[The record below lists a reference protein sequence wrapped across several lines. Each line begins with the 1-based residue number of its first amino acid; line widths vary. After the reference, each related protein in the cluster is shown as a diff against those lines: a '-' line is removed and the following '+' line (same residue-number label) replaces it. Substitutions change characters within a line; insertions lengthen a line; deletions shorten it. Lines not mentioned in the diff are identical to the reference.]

1 MPGTLTT
8 YKVFIAS
15 AGGLDDFRSAFRE
28 IVEHYNSTEAYHRGY
43 MFMPVGW
50 EDTTTGF
57 GRPQALINEDLKQ
70 CDFSLFMF
78 RNRWGTPPSVNGP
91 HSSGTEEEWELAT
104 EIHRQGSMRDI
115 QGCFFPFI
123 PCNTP
128 EEMAQRTR
136 VEAFKQKLEREKQ
149 FFFKSLRQE
158 SDFRDWLRTQLS
170 HWLRLIEQE
179 AQQREEAKRQF
190 LTQERSASTSKPK
203 SGDGVHALV
212 HQELMGLLNTDQYSA
227 ALSIVNVLLKLAQ
240 TPGDTAE
247 ALLIKGFIHGQLSQH
262 ADAFSTYDELL
273 RRVADAPEP
282 ALREQV
288 AEALFNKGVAQG
300 KLQQPE
306 AEIATYDELLRRF
319 ADAPEPALRESVA
332 KALVNKGVT
341 QSQLQQPEA
350 AIATCDELLRRFA
363 DAPEPAL
370 REQVAEALFNKGVA
384 QGKLQQPEAAIA
396 TCDELLRRF
405 ADAPEPALRES
416 VAKALVNKG
425 VAQGQLQQPGAEIA
439 TYDELLRRFA
449 DAPEPALGEQVANA
463 LFNKGFAQGQLN
475 QPEAVIATYDELLR
489 RFADASEYA
498 LRELVAKALFGKG
511 LAQSQLQQHE
521 AEIATYDDL
530 LRRFADAPEPALREL
545 VAHALVTKGAAQ
557 GQLQQHEAEIATYD
571 ELLRRFADAPETAL
585 REQVASALNG
595 RGFTRLMLAK
605 RQGLNSPT
613 AGENL
618 QAALADFSQAAE
630 RTDPPSGMVLGN
642 RAYAHQLLGDVRQAD
657 QDFAAALHAPNFGG
671 QTLYDATLADL
682 AMHPI
687 PEDAAMRERVERA
700 WAAYQ
705 REQGTQPP
713 SPPAVTAADLP

>member
-15 AGGLDDFRSAFRE
+15 AGGLDEFRSAFRE

-104 EIHRQGSMRDI
+104 EMRRQGLMRDI
-115 QGCFFPFI
+115 QGCFFPFL

-136 VEAFKQKLEREKQ
+136 VAAFKQKLENERQ

-179 AQQREEAKRQF
+179 ARQREEAKHQF
-190 LTQERSASTSKPK
+190 LTQERSASTSKPQ

-212 HQELMGLLNTDQYSA
+212 HQELMELLNTDQYSA

-247 ALLIKGFIHGQLSQH
+247 ALLFRGFIHGQLSQH

-273 RRVADAPEP
+273 RRFGDAPEP
-282 ALREQV
+282 VLREQV

-300 KLQQPE
+300 KLQQPD
-306 AEIATYDELLRRF
+306 AAIATYDELLRRF
-319 ADAPEPALRESVA
+319 ADATEPVLRELVA
-332 KALVNKGVT
+332 NAL
-341 QSQLQQPEA
+341 L
-350 AIATCDELLRRFA
+350 D
-363 DAPEPAL
+363 
-370 REQVAEALFNKGVA
+370 
-384 QGKLQQPEAAIA
+384 
-396 TCDELLRRF
+396 
-405 ADAPEPALRES
+405 
-416 VAKALVNKG
+416 KG
-425 VAQGQLQQPGAEIA
+425 VAQGQLQQPEAEIA
-439 TYDELLRRFA
+439 TYDE
-449 DAPEPALGEQVANA
+449 
-463 LFNKGFAQGQLN
+463 
-475 QPEAVIATYDELLR
+475 
-489 RFADASEYA
+489 
-498 LRELVAKALFGKG
+498 
-511 LAQSQLQQHE
+511 
-521 AEIATYDDL
+521 L

-557 GQLQQHEAEIATYD
+557 GQLHQPEAAIASYD
-571 ELLRRFADAPETAL
+571 ELVRRFVDAPEPAL
-585 REQVASALNG
+585 SEQVASTLNG
-595 RGFTRLMLAK
+595 RGFARLMLAK

-630 RTDPPSGMVLGN
+630 RTAPPSGMVLGN
-642 RAYAHQLLGDVRQAD
+642 RAYAHQLLGQSAQAK
-657 QDFAAALHAPNFGG
+657 QDFEEALRAPNFGG

-687 PEDAAMRERVERA
+687 PEDAAMRELVERA

-705 REQGTQPP
+705 QEQGTPPP
-713 SPPAVTAADLP
+713 SPTVG